1 MHVNL
6 TSREFCTTYCVGD
19 RGGKSPLR
27 SRRNPC
33 GVRRV
38 LLNMLIWSELI
49 IVLARA
55 TDQQLTVEDKGMI

>member
-38 LLNMLIWSELI
+38 LLNMLFGLNWS
-49 IVLARA
+49 
-55 TDQQLTVEDKGMI
+55 